1 MMMEMT
7 FKKTAV
13 QFTAFTLLLIPAT
26 LLFNFLVPSL
36 KASGNWPAILLFM
49 YLLTMGVLYLLVSS
63 VKKRMVRFVN
73 TYLLV
78 SFGKMM
84 LYIVVLFVYAW
95 LNPGN
100 AVSFILTFLVYYI
113 LLLIYE
119 VVVLLRIS

>member
-1 MMMEMT
+1 MEMT

>member
-1 MMMEMT
+1 MMEMT

>member
-13 QFTAFTLLLIPAT
+13 QFTAFTLLIIPAT
-26 LLFNFLVPSL
+26 LLVDFLIPSL
-36 KASGNWPAILLFM
+36 KASDNWPAILFFM
-49 YLLTMGVLYLLVSS
+49 YLFTMGVLYLLVSS

-84 LYIVVLFVYAW
+84 LYVVIMFVYAW
-95 LNPGN
+95 LNPAN
-100 AVSFILTFLVYYI
+100 AVPFILTFLAYYI
-113 LLLIYE
+113 IFLIYE
-119 VVVLLRIS
+119 VVVLLHIS